1 MTARRTT
8 VRRPSGAVRILGI
21 DPGSINTGYAVIEAD
36 LHGPSRGSLP
46 RLGYVECGV
55 IAAPARLE
63 VADRM
68 LAIANDLIAVIE
80 EFAPQ
85 QAAIERAFF
94 GVNIRSA
101 LTLGQ
106 ARGALM
112 LVVAQRG
119 ITCTEYAPAL
129 VKRAIAGNGAARKR
143 DVAQRVALLC
153 ELSRE
158 PAADAADALAIA
170 CCHALS
176 VL

>member
-1 MTARRTT
+1 MIRRAQTQPAR
-8 VRRPSGAVRILGI
+8 AKIRILGI
-21 DPGSINTGYAVIEAD
+21 DPGTLHTGYAVIEAD
-36 LHGPSRGSLP
+36 PRAGAGRSGP
-46 RLGYVECGV
+46 RLAYVECGV
-55 IAAPARLE
+55 ITAPARLGIGE
-63 VADRM
+63 RM
-68 LAIANDLIAVIE
+68 LAIAADLVAVIE

-94 GVNIRSA
+94 GVNVRSA
-101 LTLGQ
+101 LALGQ

-119 ITCTEYAPAL
+119 IGCTEYAPAL
-129 VKRAIAGNGAARKR
+129 VKRAIAGHGAARKQE
-143 DVAQRVALLC
+143 VAQRVALLC

-158 PAADAADALAIA
+158 PAHDAADALAIA